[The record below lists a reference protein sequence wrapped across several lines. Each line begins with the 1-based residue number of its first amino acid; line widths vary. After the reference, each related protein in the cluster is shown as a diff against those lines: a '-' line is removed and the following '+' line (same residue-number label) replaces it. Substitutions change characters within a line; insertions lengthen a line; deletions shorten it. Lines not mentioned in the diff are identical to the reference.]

1 MANSDN
7 LDNRKNLRRDH
18 LKRRHLEKRS
28 ASDFD
33 NKDQAKI
40 NKQFKRQKQQI
51 REEEL
56 WEDWRDEI
64 P

>member
-18 LKRRHLEKRS
+18 LKRRNLEKRS
-28 ASDFD
+28 SSDID
-33 NKDQAKI
+33 YKDQNKI

>member
-18 LKRRHLEKRS
+18 LKRRNMEKRS
-28 ASDFD
+28 TGDVD
-33 NKDQAKI
+33 YKDQNKI

-56 WEDWRDEI
+56 WEDWKDEI